1 MYRKG
6 KIILPVLIVLI
17 IISLSFGGA
26 SFYLYQKEHAK
37 NIQLQEQISQLG
49 DRQRATEKRLEDAKK
64 TASELTLKL
73 QEASSKVEAL
83 TKDLAQGKSALT
95 EASNKLEQFK
105 ADLAQQK
112 TLRQDLENKLTEV
125 QDEGKQIKEQLK
137 IVQQQKTELEAKFK
151 NMEAGSDGVE
161 LGKVVV
167 NGGVPIVD
175 NTAKGKSKA
184 KAAKQKIAAV
194 ALKPADQDVKTTT
207 PVIVPESKIMIVN
220 KEFNFVVINL
230 GSKDGVSVGDEFSIT
245 REGKYIGDLK
255 VEKVHDSM
263 SAAGFSPEL
272 KDLIKENDKIA
283 PKAK

>member
-1 MYRKG
+1 MYYKG

-17 IISLSFGGA
+17 IISLSFGGS

-73 QEASSKVEAL
+73 QEASSKVDTL
-83 TKDLAQGKSALT
+83 TKEISQGKTAFT

-105 ADLAQQK
+105 SDLAQQK
-112 TLRQDLENKLTEV
+112 TLRQDLENKLKET

-137 IVQQQKTELEAKFK
+137 IVQQQKTELEEKFK
-151 NMEAGSDGVE
+151 NMEAGSGGVE

-184 KAAKQKIAAV
+184 KAAKQKIAAPAV
-194 ALKPADQDVKTTT
+194 SPADKDVKITAPST
-207 PVIVPESKIMIVN
+207 VPDSKVMIVN
-220 KEFNFVVINL
+220 KEFNFAVINL
-230 GSKDGVSVGDEFSIT
+230 GSKDGVSVEDEFSIT

-263 SAAGFSPEL
+263 SAAGFLPEL
-272 KDLIKENDKIA
+272 KDLIKENDKIT

>member
-1 MYRKG
+1 MYPKG
-6 KIILPVLIVLI
+6 KIILPALIVLI
-17 IISLSFGGA
+17 VIALSFGGS

-49 DRQRATEKRLEDAKK
+49 DRQQATEKRLEDAKK

-73 QEASSKVEAL
+73 QEASSKVDTL
-83 TKDLAQGKSALT
+83 TKELSQGKAAFT

-105 ADLAQQK
+105 SDLAQQK
-112 TLRQDLENKLTEV
+112 TLRQDLENKLKET

-137 IVQQQKTELEAKFK
+137 IVQQQKVELEEKFK
-151 NMEAGSDGVE
+151 NMEAGSGGVE

-167 NGGVPIVD
+167 NSGVPIVD

-184 KAAKQKIAAV
+184 KAAKQKIAA
-194 ALKPADQDVKTTT
+194 PAVN
-207 PVIVPESKIMIVN
+207 PAVPDSKIMIVN
-220 KEFNFVVINL
+220 KEFNFAVINL
-230 GSKDGVSVGDEFSIT
+230 GSRDGVSVGDEFSIT

-263 SAAGFSPEL
+263 SAAGFIPEL
-272 KDLIKENDKIA
+272 KDLIKENDKIT

>member
-1 MYRKG
+1 MYPKG
-6 KIILPVLIVLI
+6 KIILPALIVLI
-17 IISLSFGGA
+17 VIALSFGGA

-49 DRQRATEKRLEDAKK
+49 DRQQATEKRLEDAKK

-73 QEASSKVEAL
+73 QEASSKVDTL
-83 TKDLAQGKSALT
+83 TKELSQGKAAFT

-105 ADLAQQK
+105 SDLAQQK
-112 TLRQDLENKLTEV
+112 TLRQDLENKLKET

-137 IVQQQKTELEAKFK
+137 IVQQQKAELEEKFK
-151 NMEAGSDGVE
+151 NLEAGSGGVE

-167 NGGVPIVD
+167 NSGVPIVD

-184 KAAKQKIAAV
+184 KAAKQKIAA
-194 ALKPADQDVKTTT
+194 PAVN
-207 PVIVPESKIMIVN
+207 PAVPDSKIMIVN
-220 KEFNFVVINL
+220 KEFDFAVINL
-230 GSKDGVSVGDEFSIT
+230 GSRDGVSVGDEFSIT

-263 SAAGFSPEL
+263 SAAGFLPEL
-272 KDLIKENDKIA
+272 KDLIKENDKIT